1 MNRTHLMRFVAP
13 AGLALAPPPS
23 SGGAAGASAEL
34 GAPAGAGAPVAFRAE
49 AGVAAPARRGLPWS
63 ARLLLSALDRICV
76 GELLLTLPSGERRGF
91 GARAPGNAGAALRAE
106 LRIHDWRACERIVR
120 AGDIGFGDALHR
132 GWLDSPD
139 FTALICLA
147 MRNESLIASTVWGG
161 PVSRLW
167 YRLRHGLRRNS
178 RSGSRHN
185 IHAHYDIGN
194 DFYGLWLDES
204 WTYSAALFRGRAEL
218 SLEAAQQAKYQRVID
233 KLGLRPG
240 MRVLEIGCGW
250 GGFARHAARQGI
262 AVHGVTIS
270 PAQLGLA
277 QQRVAAEG
285 LQDLA
290 RLELRD
296 YRDLRGRYDALVS
309 IEMFEAVGQ
318 AYWRDWFATV
328 GRLLVPGGQALVQS
342 ITIAETRFAQY
353 RATSDFIRH
362 FIFPGGM
369 LPTPGRF
376 VAGAARVGLVTRDML
391 AFGKDYAQTIRH
403 WRERFEGAGPA
414 ILALGLDQ
422 PFVRLW
428 RLYLAYCEAGF
439 EEGRTDVFQ
448 FVLQRE

>member
-1 MNRTHLMRFVAP
+1 
-13 AGLALAPPPS
+13 
-23 SGGAAGASAEL
+23 
-34 GAPAGAGAPVAFRAE
+34 
-49 AGVAAPARRGLPWS
+49 
-63 ARLLLSALDRICV
+63 
-76 GELLLTLPSGERRGF
+76 
-91 GARAPGNAGAALRAE
+91 
-106 LRIHDWRACERIVR
+106 
-120 AGDIGFGDALHR
+120 
-132 GWLDSPD
+132 
-139 FTALICLA
+139 
-147 MRNESLIASTVWGG
+147 
-161 PVSRLW
+161 
-167 YRLRHGLRRNS
+167 
-178 RSGSRHN
+178 
-185 IHAHYDIGN
+185 
-194 DFYGLWLDES
+194 
-204 WTYSAALFRGRAEL
+204 
-218 SLEAAQQAKYQRVID
+218 
-233 KLGLRPG
+233 
-240 MRVLEIGCGW
+240 
-250 GGFARHAARQGI
+250 
-262 AVHGVTIS
+262 VHGVTIS